1 MDALDNDLTMMKRSV
16 ARGETL
22 LDAFDNEDSTMMK
35 RLLARK
41 AESLDDL
48 GNNHLTMIKRSF
60 RMGTVIG
67 RSR

>member
-22 LDAFDNEDSTMMK
+22 LDAFDNEDSIMK
-35 RLLARK
+35 RLFAKK
-41 AESLDDL
+41 AELLDDL